1 MSATI
6 KKGDIVARKS
16 YKLDLYFKVC
26 DLYEQDD
33 EGQCAML
40 KGLDVR
46 LLADAPVSDL
56 EKIGA
61 DKVAE
66 YWRKVMATG
75 SEYVRRCFQ
84 HRKEGLDDELN
95 RGNKVATFDVPG
107 KVLHLDGDQD
117 YLDLCLTTY
126 RQLGVPAIGYY
137 VREAQQPL
145 RVAALLREHNPD
157 ILVLTGHDAFKKGSK
172 DFRNLDHYRN
182 SRYFVEA
189 VKVARD
195 YEKNRDDLVIFAG
208 ACQSFYEALLDAGAN
223 FASAPERVLIHAF
236 DPVFVVEKVAYT
248 PVHKPIALREVI
260 EATITRYPGIGG
272 LDTQGKYRMG
282 APKSAY

>member
-1 MSATI
+1 MSDIRA
-6 KKGDIVARKS
+6 GDIVGRRS
-16 YKLDLYFKVC
+16 YGLDLYFKVVEI
-26 DLYEQDD
+26 YT
-33 EGQCAML
+33 
-40 KGLDVR
+40 LDGRDYAHLRGVDMR
-46 LLADAPVSDL
+46 LFADAPVLDL
-56 EKIGA
+56 EKISA

-66 YWRKVMATG
+66 YWRKMLTLGNECVN
-75 SEYVRRCFQ
+75 RCFQ
-84 HRKEGLDDELN
+84 RRDPEHQGDFTN
-95 RGNKVATFDVPG
+95 RGDKVATFDVPG

-117 YLDLCLTTY
+117 YLELCSTTY
-126 RQLGVPAIGYY
+126 RQLKVPFKGYF
-137 VREAQQPL
+137 VRESRQPEE
-145 RVAALLREHNPD
+145 VAGLLREYRPD

-172 DFRNLDHYRN
+172 DFRDMDNYRN

-195 YEKNRDDLVIFAG
+195 YEQSRDDLVVFAG
-208 ACQSFYEALLDAGAN
+208 ACQSFYEAILEAGAN

-248 PVHKPIALREVI
+248 PVNKAIVLKEVI